1 MMVVGI
7 EQGRKSCGVAGT
19 PEIFHQERVKERR
32 PLIVRETDHVG
43 NAHAYQA
50 GSYRVTRSLTL
61 GEIQRVRQSS
71 QHFRKSDLRKWAANL
86 VNLSRKVQPDPEGS
100 STPELPI
107 VPLAGF
113 VERQGEETDSNL
125 AAKSRGF
132 LQKAEMACFTGQGV
146 RVRGGQ
152 ACAETAQCVPPF
164 ETHRNIGEW

>member
-1 MMVVGI
+1 
-7 EQGRKSCGVAGT
+7 
-19 PEIFHQERVKERR
+19 
-32 PLIVRETDHVG
+32 
-43 NAHAYQA
+43 
-50 GSYRVTRSLTL
+50 
-61 GEIQRVRQSS
+61 
-71 QHFRKSDLRKWAANL
+71 

-164 ETHRNIGEW
+164 ETHRNIGEWRLVIPESLAIGEQRFVIYWSLTRARRLNRQSVQ